1 MEACVTF
8 ERPKS
13 IFLDHPVATVTIE
26 LSGQDDI
33 ELQTGSVLVIDQ
45 ETGKVGLADDKV
57 TNDSF
62 LGILYGPVK
71 LSSTE
76 TVQAVIAV
84 HAFMEKQYLV
94 VADGADKET
103 IANFLR
109 TVGIHA
115 V

>member
-1 MEACVTF
+1 MEPCATF

-45 ETGKVGLADDKV
+45 VGKVGLADDNL

-94 VADGADKET
+94 VADGADKEV